1 MPDGVPPFMID
12 LQLWPY
18 TAGQAFITELEARGG
33 VDEVDEALRT
43 FPTTTEQILHPER
56 YPDDVPSRLDVPDLS
71 DALGDGW
78 GDLDVMQVGE
88 AWLAAML
95 GLRLDSATAEA
106 AAAGW
111 DGGLY
116 RAFTD
121 GDDAA
126 VVLATAWDS
135 RADADAFE
143 QAVREWLAAD
153 DASGIVGRPSAT
165 RVTLAIATTDDAR
178 VSAALTD
185 HADG

>member
-1 MPDGVPPFMID
+1 M
-12 LQLWPY
+12 
-18 TAGQAFITELEARGG
+18 
-33 VDEVDEALRT
+33 
-43 FPTTTEQILHPER
+43 HPER
-56 YPDDVPSRLDVPDLS
+56 FPGDVPARVDVPDLS
-71 DALGDGW
+71 GDLGPGW

-95 GLRLDSATAEA
+95 GLRLDTATAEA

-135 RADADAFE
+135 VADADAFA
-143 QAVREWLAAD
+143 QALREWL
-153 DASGIVGRPSAT
+153 DAEGQWGIVGRPDPQ
-165 RVTLAIATTDDAR
+165 RVTLAVATTGAVAD
-178 VSAALTD
+178 VLEAA
-185 HADG
+185 ANA